1 MDNNQQ
7 NTYGYDVN
15 QYQQNAYG
23 YDVNQYQQNGYG
35 YDVNGYQQN
44 AYGYDVNG
52 YQQYVNDYN
61 VSQDQRVEE
70 VPVKRRIVGVGM
82 IMGLLSSLLMLI
94 GLLMPIIDFSYFH
107 SEIDIQYNL
116 IKVCKNIRLVSPIWT
131 ALPIGIIIGIVLM
144 AILSFVRIPQFRLV
158 PFIIVLAMF
167 IVMLADVN
175 NLIAWANEFL
185 NSDIV
190 QSVVMQEF
198 VIDKAGVMNSI
209 MPGAYV
215 LAAGLVTG
223 FISSFIKPSDK

>member
-23 YDVNQYQQNGYG
+23 YDANQYQQNTYG
-35 YDVNGYQQN
+35 YDANGYQQN
-44 AYGYDVNG
+44 AYGYDANQ
-52 YQQYVNDYN
+52 YQQNAYGYYANQY
-61 VSQDQRVEE
+61 QGEE
-70 VPVKRRIVGVGM
+70 APAKRRIVGVGM

-94 GLLMPIIDFSYFH
+94 GLLMPIMDFSYFH

-116 IKVCKNIRLVSPIWT
+116 IKICKNIRLVSPIWT
-131 ALPIGIIIGIVLM
+131 ALPTGIIIGIVLM
-144 AILSFVRIPQFRLV
+144 AVLSFVRIPQFRLV
-158 PFIIVLAMF
+158 PFFVVLAMF
-167 IVMLADVN
+167 IVMLADMN

-190 QSVVMQEF
+190 QSVVLQEF

-215 LAAGLVTG
+215 LGAGMVMG
-223 FISSFIKPSDK
+223 FVSSFIKPSNK